1 VRRESSAAEVL
12 LVDNSQAA
20 SAALAIPLLVLAGG
34 AWLARR

>member
-1 VRRESSAAEVL
+1 VNRRAVEVL
-12 LVDNSQAA
+12 LVDNNQAA